1 MAAFFFSNMTAM
13 ACHKVLL
20 VALDGLLLDAFFL
33 IKEPEIAASNVP
45 DHLSVICLHEG
56 VSFHFYADDTQIYV
70 HLRIKMLLLP

>member
-1 MAAFFFSNMTAM
+1 MTAM

-45 DHLSVICLHEG
+45 DHLRAIL
-56 VSFHFYADDTQIYV
+56 AI
-70 HLRIKMLLLP
+70 LRIIPV